1 MRKLQIA
8 IFVPIL
14 IFIISCKTMNRQA
27 DLIVH
32 HAIIYSVDEELTMHE
47 AMAIKD
53 GLILAIGS
61 DKNILSQYD
70 AAETIDCQGQPLFPG
85 FIDAHCHF
93 YSYGLGK
100 ITKADLMGTKS
111 FEEILEILK
120 KHHKV
125 HPSEW
130 LEGRGWDQ
138 NDWEIKEFPSKDKL
152 DELFPNTPVILTR
165 IDGHAALVNSEAM
178 KRAGITAETKMQG
191 GEVKLFKGEPTG
203 ILIDNVIDSV
213 TECIPD
219 PDVEMQLAALQL
231 AERNCFSVGLTSV
244 VDAGHDIERI
254 KVIDSLVKDNALKMR
269 MNIWISP
276 NKDNYD
282 EFISQGPYKSNRLHV
297 NGVKLYADGALGS
310 RGACMLEPYSDDPGN
325 SGLIMSDLDYYR
337 NVCQKAIDHGYQVN
351 THAIGD
357 SAIRMILDIYA
368 EYLKG
373 PNDLRW
379 RIEHSQIVHP
389 DDFQKYADYS
399 IIPSIQATH
408 ATSDMY
414 WADERVGTERIK
426 GAYAYKQLLETNGWL
441 PNGTDFPVE
450 QINPMYTFYASV
462 SRKDLQGYPK
472 GGFQME
478 NALSREETLK
488 SMTIWAAKGSF
499 EEYEKGSLE
508 PGKYADFVILDQDIM
523 KIREREIPSTKVV
536 MTFVGGEMVY
546 AAK

>member
-8 IFVPIL
+8 ILVPIL
-14 IFIISCKTMNRQA
+14 IFTISCKTMNRQA

-61 DKNILSQYD
+61 DKDILSQYN

-100 ITKADLMGTKS
+100 ITRADLMGTKS
-111 FEEILEILK
+111 FDEILEIIK
-120 KHHKV
+120 KHNKV

-178 KRAGITAETKMQG
+178 KRAGINAETKIQG
-191 GEVKLFKGEPTG
+191 GEVKLFEGEPTG

-219 PDVEMQLAALQL
+219 PDVPMQLAALQL
-231 AERNCFSVGLTSV
+231 AEKNCFSVGLTSV

-269 MNIWISP
+269 MNIWITP
-276 NKDNYD
+276 NKDNYH
-282 EFISQGPYKSNRLHV
+282 EFISQGPYKSDRFHV
-297 NGVKLYADGALGS
+297 NGFKLFADGALGS

-357 SAIRMILDIYA
+357 SAIRMILNIYA

-399 IIPSIQATH
+399 VIPSIQATH

-414 WADERVGTERIK
+414 WADERVGADRIK

-462 SRKDLQGYPK
+462 SRKDLQGYPT

-536 MTFVGGEMVY
+536 MTFVGGELVY
-546 AAK
+546 SAN

>member
-1 MRKLQIA
+1 
-8 IFVPIL
+8 
-14 IFIISCKTMNRQA
+14 MNRKA

-32 HAIIYSVDEELTMHE
+32 NAVIYSVDEEMSIHE
-47 AMAIKD
+47 AMVIKD
-53 GLILAIGS
+53 GLILDIGS
-61 DKNILSQYD
+61 NKSILDQYQ
-70 AAETIDCQGQPLFPG
+70 ATEIIDCQGKSLFPG
-85 FIDAHCHF
+85 LIDAHCHF
-93 YSYGLGK
+93 YSYG
-100 ITKADLMGTKS
+100 ITEIKRADLTGTSS
-111 FEEILEILK
+111 FEEILDILL
-120 KHHKV
+120 KHYEAY
-125 HPSEW
+125 PAEW

-138 NDWEIKEFPSKDKL
+138 NDWEVKDFPNKEKL

-178 KRAGITAETKMQG
+178 NRAGITAKTMIQG
-191 GEVKLFKGEPTG
+191 GEVKLIAGEPSG
-203 ILIDNVIDSV
+203 ILIDNAIDSV
-213 TECIPD
+213 SDCIPD
-219 PDVEMQLAALQL
+219 PDVEMQKEALL
-231 AERNCFSVGLTSV
+231 IAEKNCFAVGLTSV
-244 VDAGHDIERI
+244 VDAGLDVETIHI
-254 KVIDSLVKDNALKMR
+254 IDSLFKDDVLKMR

-276 NKDNYD
+276 NKENYD
-282 EFISQGPYKSNRLHV
+282 SFIAQGPYKTDRLHV
-297 NGVKLYADGALGS
+297 NGFKLYADGALGS

-325 SGLIMSDLDYYR
+325 KGLVMHKPDFYD
-337 NVCQKAIDHGYQVN
+337 NVCSKAIKYGYQVN

-357 SAIRMILDIYA
+357 SGVRMVLDLYA
-368 EYLKG
+368 KYLKG

-414 WADERVGTERIK
+414 WADERVGADRIK
-426 GAYAYKQLLETNGWL
+426 GAYAFKQLLQTNGWL

-450 QINPMYTFYASV
+450 NINPMYTFYASV
-462 SRKDLQGYPK
+462 ARQDLKGYPE
-472 GGFQME
+472 GGFQKE

-508 PGKYADFVILDQDIM
+508 QGKYADFVVLDQDIM
-523 KIREREIPSTKVV
+523 KINESEIPETKVL

-546 AAK
+546 LAR